1 MVFGESRLKDVYRQV
16 VWGPYRR
23 FCGILP
29 PGWELRSNRFLG
41 TGVHA
46 LSSGK
51 RERLRTNLRRALPG
65 TSSYSAITR
74 ACFQTH
80 FMEQY
85 ISWSFSRIGRDTAG
99 SYLEIEGL
107 EVLERLKEE
116 GRGAVLVHP
125 HMGAAQLPLCV
136 LGHLGFE
143 MHQVGGGGVAHEM
156 SERGKA
162 CEAMRHRLEEGIPAT
177 IWDGQNYLRPLIRAL
192 DRGAFVLTAL
202 DGTGGGQELGR
213 RITQKVCGQPMRLP
227 VGSAWLA
234 LASGA
239 ALLPLHTYYIGGRG
253 APFRSVV
260 GSEIPLDR
268 EAPRREALSSA
279 AEALSLFMERV
290 LTQHPGDW
298 HFWDEFEPGRFLEDA

>member
-23 FCGILP
+23 FCGALP
-29 PGWELRSNRFLG
+29 AGWELRSNRLLG
-41 TGVHA
+41 RGVHA
-46 LSSGK
+46 LSQGK
-51 RERLRTNLRRALPG
+51 RRRLRTNLSRALPG
-65 TSSYSAITR
+65 TASFDAITR

-80 FMEQY
+80 FVEQY
-85 ISWSFSRIGRDTAG
+85 ISWSFERIGRETAS

-107 EVLERLKEE
+107 EALEELRNE

-125 HMGAAQLPLCV
+125 HMGPAQLPLCV
-136 LGHLGFE
+136 LGHMGFE

-162 CEAMRHRLEEGIPAT
+162 CEALRHRLEEGIPAT

-192 DRGAFVLTAL
+192 ENGAFVLTAL

-213 RITQKVCGQPMRLP
+213 RVTQKVCGQPMRLP

-239 ALLPLHTYYIGGRG
+239 ALLPLHTHYIGGQG

-260 GSEIPLDR
+260 GREIPLDR
-268 EAPRREALSSA
+268 QAPRRQALNSA

-290 LTQHPGDW
+290 LTRHPGDW